1 MWPINKCLNNDA
13 LQTSLCKCFVP
24 RKLIF
29 ILRLIALHTFND
41 SITIDWH
48 FDDWKRKENSY
59 IMELIALHC
68 SCQISTFFNFKKI
81 SNRRNEE
88 IYIILFV
95 KKREHHILEWALTK
109 LAKILKKRLNKNSF
123 DLLLIS
129 FFYIY
134 AQFSRKANWK

>member
-1 MWPINKCLNNDA
+1 MWPKNKFFNNDT
-13 LQTSLCKCFVP
+13 LQTSLCECFVP

-48 FDDWKRKENSY
+48 FADWKRKENSY

-68 SCQISTFFNFKKI
+68 SCQISTLFNFKKI
-81 SNRRNEE
+81 ANRGNEE

-95 KKREHHILEWALTK
+95 KNIIFGMSTHKVGK
-109 LAKILKKRLNKNSF
+109 DLKKSVWTKIPLIF
-123 DLLLIS
+123 YWFLL
-129 FFYIY
+129 FFIY
-134 AQFSRKANWK
+134 AIL